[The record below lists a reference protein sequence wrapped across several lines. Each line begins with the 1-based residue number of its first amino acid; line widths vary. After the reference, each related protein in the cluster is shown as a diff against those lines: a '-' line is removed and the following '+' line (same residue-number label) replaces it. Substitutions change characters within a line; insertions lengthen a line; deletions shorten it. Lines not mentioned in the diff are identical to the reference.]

1 MKLSQ
6 AVAIMERMKHGGHI
20 DPDLFEVFLRERVY
34 LRYAE
39 RFLDAEQMDA
49 VDVAG
54 FVTAAQAQS
63 LLKI

>member
-1 MKLSQ
+1 
-6 AVAIMERMKHGGHI
+6 MERMKHGGHI